1 MRYPNQLAKYPR
13 AGHDPYPARVNSI
26 TQLVSQVTPASSE
39 NACSHLGVGDVT
51 RHVSNEWPG
60 RS

>member
-1 MRYPNQLAKYPR
+1 MAKYQT
-13 AGHDPYPARVNSI
+13 AGDDPYPARVNSI

-39 NACSHLGVGDVT
+39 NACFHLGVGDVT